1 MAWSVRFDNGLVYPE
16 VKVSALRVRAV
27 RGGTP

>member
-1 MAWSVRFDNGLVYPE
+1 MAWYVRFDNGLVFPG
-16 VKVSALRVRAV
+16 VKVGNLRVRAV